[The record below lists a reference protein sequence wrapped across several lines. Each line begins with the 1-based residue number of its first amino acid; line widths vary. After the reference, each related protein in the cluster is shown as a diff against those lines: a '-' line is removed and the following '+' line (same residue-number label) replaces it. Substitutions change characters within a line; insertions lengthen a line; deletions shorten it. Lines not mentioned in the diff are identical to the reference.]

1 MNEPAI
7 TYGFRLDTDG
17 YIEIIETYATG
28 DSILWDVRFQTQAE
42 ADTAVAAS
50 KRRRQ
55 CKMVWGLA
63 A

>member
-7 TYGFRLDTDG
+7 TYSFRLDADG
-17 YIEIIETYATG
+17 YVEIIEAYATG

-42 ADTAVAAS
+42 ADTAVATS
-50 KRRRQ
+50 KRRRK